1 MSDTATELR
10 KHIVLV
16 VEGSCVFPQ
25 SDKDKAMLIAAD
37 LIDRLNA
44 DCTRLAQRNAALV
57 LEIDKM
63 RERNIE
69 LLHRNTRLLSIM
81 QESEAREQ

>member
-16 VEGSCVFPQ
+16 VEGSCVFPK

-44 DCTRLAQRNAALV
+44 DCTRLAHRNAALV
-57 LEIDKM
+57 LEIDNM
-63 RERNIE
+63 RKRNVE
-69 LLHRNTRLLSIM
+69 LLHRNTRLLSVM